1 MALAPKYIPMHIT
14 VREDLRD
21 WIMEHPEV
29 NLSGLV
35 QVAILGE
42 MELRKK
48 T

>member
-21 WIMEHPEV
+21 WIMEHSEI

-35 QVAILGE
+35 QVAILKE
-42 MELRKK
+42 IELRKK
-48 T
+48 S